1 MNHFFCF
8 ALLAALFMGHQG
20 TAQVVQPLQ
29 APSHAKGI
37 SMGPTGLESIGTG
50 VFFNPALAREAGQWN
65 PTITQV
71 HKPLP
76 DRIEDINEETLKT
89 QAKLELIQ
97 QYPNGWPNIENA
109 QRSASSNP
117 SIGKEW
123 ENLGA
128 GGWIPPDNTGA
139 ISGDGWI
146 VSAKNS
152 QIGYYDV
159 DGNTSGEWSLSDFFS
174 PVYFTDNYV
183 YDPRVEYS
191 NYHDKWIVVALGGAA
206 QNNTNVLVAFSISN
220 NPNDGFW
227 LYNLGGGNCSPGNV
241 WFDYP
246 KTAVSATELFV
257 TGNLFNND
265 GFFQQA
271 TIYQI
276 ELADAWTG
284 GSITYQWYCAVPDAT
299 GFSSLASSIVPLGS
313 AWTASSPGMT
323 LVAQWEG
330 AMTYYYIDN
339 SLGNN
344 PSLTAFP
351 VSGDVFAEAAGD
363 VFQLGS
369 SQTLDGGGN
378 RLRDGFFYNG
388 TIHVVH
394 NVAGQDGFW
403 KLRYAQIDYDTGQ
416 ATVFADYGATGFDYN
431 YPSIDPWG
439 TTGSDWDGSV
449 VMGFLRS
456 SSTIYPEF
464 RAVHFDNGWGESFVL
479 KEGVSPIESE
489 RWGDYIDGAV
499 RENQGQIEVW
509 LFGQYG
515 QGSQYGNWVTQLTDS
530 DPVCPYDLNSDGN
543 VTISDVLLILSEF
556 GCSANCTADL
566 NGDGTVTVEDLL
578 VMLSGFL
585 NGC

>member
-1 MNHFFCF
+1 MNHCF
-8 ALLAALFMGHQG
+8 LSCAFIAALCFGHQG
-20 TAQVVQPLQ
+20 SAQVAQPLQ

-37 SMGPTGLESIGTG
+37 SQGPTGQASRGTG
-50 VFFNPALAREAGQWN
+50 VFFDPALAREAGQWN

-76 DRIEDINEETLKT
+76 ERAEDLDEEVQKT

-97 QYPNGWPNIENA
+97 QNPNGWPGIENA
-109 QRSASSNP
+109 RRAAASTP

-159 DGNTSGEWSLSDFFS
+159 DGNTTGEWSLSDFFS
-174 PVYFTDNYV
+174 PVYFTDNFV

-191 NYHDKWIVVALGGAA
+191 NLHDKWIVVALGGAA
-206 QNNTNVLVAFSISN
+206 QNNTNVLVAFSISS

-246 KTAVSATELFV
+246 KTAVGATELFV
-257 TGNLFNND
+257 TGNLFNNA

-276 ELADAWTG
+276 ELANAWTG
-284 GSITYQWYCAVPDAT
+284 GSISYQWYCNVPDAT
-299 GFSSLASSIVPLGS
+299 GFSLASSIVPLGS
-313 AWTASSPGMT
+313 AWTAPSPGMT
-323 LVAQWEG
+323 LVAQREG
-330 AMTYYYIDN
+330 ALTYYHIDN
-339 SLGNN
+339 SLDNN
-344 PSLTAFP
+344 PTLTVFP
-351 VSGDVFAEAAGD
+351 VSGDVFATTAGE

-378 RLRDGFFYNG
+378 RLRDGFFHDG
-388 TIHVVH
+388 ILHVVH
-394 NVAGQDGFW
+394 NVAGSDGFW
-403 KLRYAQIDYDTGQ
+403 KLRYAQIDFGTGE
-416 ATVFADYGATGFDYN
+416 ATVFDDYGATGFDYN

-439 TTGSDWDGSV
+439 ATGSDWDGSV
-449 VMGFLRS
+449 ILGFLRS

-464 RAVHFDNGWGESFVL
+464 RAVHFDNGWGDSFVL
-479 KEGVSPIESE
+479 KEGVSPIESN

-499 RENQGQIEVW
+499 RENQGQAELW

-515 QGSQYGNWVTQLTDS
+515 QGSQYGNWVSQLIDEDTG
-530 DPVCPYDLNSDGN
+530 CPYDLDGDGN
-543 VTISDVLLILSEF
+543 VNISDVLLVLAEF
-556 GCSANCTADL
+556 GCTVNCTADL
-566 NGDGTVTVEDLL
+566 NNDGSVTIEDLL
-578 VMLSGFL
+578 TMLSGFL
-585 NGC
+585 IGC